1 MVQTANSDSAIAIEN
16 TDGPKIR
23 VIGIGGGGSNAVK
36 RMFGEPI
43 PTVEYIGINT
53 DSQAL
58 LQCNVPTCLRIGDR
72 LTRGL
77 GVGGNPELGRQAAE
91 ESRSEIKDL
100 VADTDM
106 VFVAAGMGGG
116 TGTGAISL
124 VAEVAKEQGALTI
137 GVVTKPFLF
146 EGNKRT
152 KAAVEGIARL
162 KDKVDTLIVIPN
174 ERLITMA
181 DVSSTT
187 DQVFRMADDVLQ
199 QGVRAIAEIVTV
211 PGEINLDFA
220 DVKTVMSNAGPAWMG
235 IGHGIGDNKATDA
248 AKEAIDSPLLEV
260 SIEGAKGVIYNV
272 MGGTDLT
279 LTEVHEAAQVI
290 NNVVDPDADI
300 FFGVANDLKMENEVT
315 ITLIATGFPSGDE
328 TTNSHSQLK
337 IHNNGSTKSSE
348 ESGLEIPPFLRR
360 NTTAKLMDHTA
371 T

>member
-1 MVQTANSDSAIAIEN
+1 MVQTANSDGAIAIEN

-23 VIGIGGGGSNAVK
+23 VVGIGGGGSNAVK

-43 PTVEYIGINT
+43 PGVEYIGINT

-91 ESRSEIKDL
+91 ESRSEIANL
-100 VADTDM
+100 VSDADM

-152 KAAVEGIARL
+152 KAAEEGIARL

-174 ERLITMA
+174 ERLITMTET
-181 DVSSTT
+181 SSTM

-235 IGHGIGDNKATDA
+235 IGHGTGENKATDA

-260 SIEGAKGVIYNV
+260 SIEGARGVIYNV

-279 LTEVHEAAQVI
+279 LAEVHEAAQII
-290 NNVVDPDADI
+290 NDVVDPDADI
-300 FFGVANDLKMENEVT
+300 FFGVANDSRMENEVT
-315 ITLIATGFPSGDE
+315 ITLIATGFPSGDGLV
-328 TTNSHSQLK
+328 NQHSQLK
-337 IHNNGSTKSSE
+337 IHENGHKTKSE
-348 ESGLEIPPFLRR
+348 ESGLELPPFLRR
-360 NTTAKLMDHTA
+360 NLSATLMDHTA